1 MKTIVNG
8 STLIEMTDFPYS
20 SREWQYGCTK
30 KDHDLLHSI
39 LFTFNDP
46 DLPDGD
52 SWLMDFEGIKEWY
65 DTTVPEEEKLEYEC
79 PTIYEYLECEIGR
92 YVTPIKGVKES

>member
-1 MKTIVNG
+1 MKTVVKGNN
-8 STLIEMTDFPYS
+8 LIEMKDFPYAS
-20 SREWQYGCTK
+20 EKWKYGCSE
-30 KDHDLLHSI
+30 KDHDLLRSI
-39 LFTFNDP
+39 LFTIDDP

-52 SWLMDFEGIKEWY
+52 SWVMDFEGITEWY
-65 DTTVPEEEKLEYEC
+65 DSVPEEEKLEYNC